1 MEHALHIPPS
11 EIYFFSFRYYVS
23 DIVRK
28 LSYSLQSRSPSYEK
42 IVLFN
47 SSRHK
52 TKMSANIENYS
63 RLSSDMMKMYRDR
76 TFGDVTIKLH
86 DGELSAFSVMLI
98 MRCKVFAASLSLR
111 WKKNSNTILI
121 KDCRTKIMKIFIEY
135 LYSAVLKVEDLNIL
149 ELHELKDVIR
159 RFGDDEMEGLID
171 SHIRVTNV
179 ETFDDEWRRRT
190 EDPNFF
196 PSEDEFSRALRL
208 VKTGNLQSY
217 VIEEFLELFNEE
229 LRYLP
234 TPETVKMA
242 AILAYQ
248 GAPLQV
254 EELRIDDEIIESVP
268 RYLLQPLVS
277 CAAEK
282 DVKILTN
289 PEEDSVLDTI
299 LDNVYSKELD
309 ISGQQM
315 KNEKTEKL
323 VTAMRDRVEE
333 LAVTCSRWSADIDTL
348 IKYEG
353 MGRCRKIKLQ
363 IWDNISLNQ
372 RKILYW
378 AEYMRWSVRRFSD
391 PKQIRYIVE
400 TPEGSRHMI
409 QRVVDLEIYRP

>member
-1 MEHALHIPPS
+1 
-11 EIYFFSFRYYVS
+11 
-23 DIVRK
+23 
-28 LSYSLQSRSPSYEK
+28 
-42 IVLFN
+42 
-47 SSRHK
+47 
-52 TKMSANIENYS
+52 MSANIENYS

-171 SHIRVTNV
+171 SHIRVSNV

-234 TPETVKMA
+234 TPETVKME